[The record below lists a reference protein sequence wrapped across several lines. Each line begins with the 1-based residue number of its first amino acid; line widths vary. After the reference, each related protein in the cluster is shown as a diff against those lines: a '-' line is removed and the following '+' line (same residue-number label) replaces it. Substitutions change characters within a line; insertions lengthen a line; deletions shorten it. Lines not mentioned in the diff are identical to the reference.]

1 MNKLFKSS
9 AYALLICTSII
20 PSTYAQS
27 MPQAYLV
34 LINGVFGQMV
44 GQVGISDSASM
55 VSIPMTTL
63 NGCEEEGR
71 KWKSGRSKFG
81 RGFRQFDCIEVK

>member
-1 MNKLFKSS
+1 MLFKIS
-9 AYALLICTSII
+9 AYALLTCTSII
-20 PSTYAQS
+20 PSAYAQEA
-27 MPQAYLV
+27 PQAYLV

-44 GQVGISDSASM
+44 GQAGISDSASM

-63 NGCEEEGR
+63 SGCEEQGR
-71 KWKSGRSKFG
+71 KWKSGKSKFG